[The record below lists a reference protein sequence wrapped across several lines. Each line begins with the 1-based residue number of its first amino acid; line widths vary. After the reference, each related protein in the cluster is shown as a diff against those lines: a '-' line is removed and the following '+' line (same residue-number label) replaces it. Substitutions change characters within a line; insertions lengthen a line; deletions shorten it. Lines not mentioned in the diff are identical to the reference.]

1 MQIVFVA
8 GNTIYLFHDD
18 HMMTI
23 WQGSVVQNHEQYG
36 FYAEQDP
43 DGDIQIMNVKRDSL
57 YGELVRQTLIERAI
71 NGLD

>member
-23 WQGSVVQNHEQYG
+23 WQGSVVQNHE
-36 FYAEQDP
+36 
-43 DGDIQIMNVKRDSL
+43 
-57 YGELVRQTLIERAI
+57 
-71 NGLD
+71 